1 MERLRLYSF
10 PKWFVNLIK
19 NNLLSHMTT
28 FVSGSPIIQDNMIA
42 GAITHVFVKD
52 PTYGYGI
59 FIDSMLA
66 ETEKIK

>member
-1 MERLRLYSF
+1 
-10 PKWFVNLIK
+10 
-19 NNLLSHMTT
+19 MTT